1 MAIRPRKETAI
12 AIENVDVSGRM
23 VAHPPF
29 EDLPRSSHSAHA
41 RCPQR
46 AARASALRQRKLER
60 SGTLKAFR
68 ADPRPRPP
76 VHPHPMDRVT
86 QGTVTRRWCVL
97 EFDVANDTAGRDL
110 KELTDLGLIL
120 AQGKGRAV
128 RYLLKATDNRP
139 MKS

>member
-1 MAIRPRKETAI
+1 
-12 AIENVDVSGRM
+12 
-23 VAHPPF
+23 
-29 EDLPRSSHSAHA
+29 
-41 RCPQR
+41 
-46 AARASALRQRKLER
+46 
-60 SGTLKAFR
+60 
-68 ADPRPRPP
+68 
-76 VHPHPMDRVT
+76 MDRVT